1 MNKSLL
7 NNLGLALL
15 RIGGAGLLLT
25 HGVPKLQLLFQEGPL
40 EFPDPLGIGAS
51 PTLFLAVFSEF
62 LCAVLVLIGFKTRL
76 AAIPIV
82 ITMLVA
88 ALVQHAA
95 DPFAQKEKALLFL
108 LIFVCIALLGPGAF
122 SVDKK

>member
-1 MNKSLL
+1 MNKSFL

-15 RIGGAGLLLT
+15 RIGGAGLLLS
-25 HGVPKLQLLFQEGPL
+25 HGVPKLQLLFQGGTI
-40 EFPDPLGIGAS
+40 EFPDPLGIGPS
-51 PTLFLAVFSEF
+51 PTLFLAVFAEF

-76 AAIPIV
+76 AAIPV
-82 ITMLVA
+82 AITMLVA
-88 ALVQHAA
+88 ALVQHAP

-108 LIFVCIALLGPGAF
+108 LIFVCVALLGPGAF